1 MGKGSDEWFDLPRP
15 ASGIKLYQIR
25 EELREKNL
33 ADTEEPP
40 LESSTAPRQAM
51 PTTSAPATAPTTI

>member
-1 MGKGSDEWFDLPRP
+1 MSKGSDEWYNLPRP
-15 ASGIKLYQIR
+15 AQGIRLYQTR

-40 LESSTAPRQAM
+40 LEITTAPPGGGA
-51 PTTSAPATAPTTI
+51 S